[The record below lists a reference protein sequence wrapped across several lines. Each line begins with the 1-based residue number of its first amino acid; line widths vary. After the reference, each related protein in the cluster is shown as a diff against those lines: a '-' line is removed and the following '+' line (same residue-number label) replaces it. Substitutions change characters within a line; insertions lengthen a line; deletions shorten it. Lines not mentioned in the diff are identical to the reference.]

1 MNFVMGKLMTT
12 KRQLL
17 RVLVVLSLGL
27 TLSVPVAVAQSE
39 IQLQAQR
46 QLEFSKSEIAGGS
59 FERALSSA
67 SAAFRLDPT
76 LYDALVYKALA
87 YEGLGEL
94 RLAEGLLTTYMD
106 IRGDLEPL
114 AEAEDALGRVAA
126 KLGSNSP
133 PQNQPADATSGD
145 ASSTEE
151 PPAGT
156 SEAAGE
162 KNEGT
167 SSSGDETPVSS
178 DSATDDDEAEA
189 EWEGE
194 ENEDDDEAGE
204 DAASGNDANREQ
216 KNVGERKG
224 ETESASLQSLLPSD
238 AMLARLHLKHQRA
251 VIKSR
256 IQIGGGLM
264 ASGLGLASFG
274 GVMMGLSAGQYSVL
288 AEEGEPTD
296 QATAVY
302 AGSMGMVGAG
312 LAIAAVG
319 VPVFIKAQLDSKKLG
334 RVETG
339 LATRPRPRL
348 ELMAQGVGLRF

>member
-27 TLSVPVAVAQSE
+27 TLAVPVAVAQSE

-114 AEAEDALGRVAA
+114 AEAEDALGRVAS

-133 PQNQPADATSGD
+133 PQDQPADATSGE
-145 ASSTEE
+145 ASSTEGSAAE
-151 PPAGT
+151 T
-156 SEAAGE
+156 SETAEEAS
-162 KNEGT
+162 EGT
-167 SSSGDETPVSS
+167 SSSGGDNSANS
-178 DSATDDDEAEA
+178 DSATDGGVAEG
-189 EWEGE
+189 EVE
-194 ENEDDDEAGE
+194 ENEDDDQAGE
-204 DAASGNDANREQ
+204 DAASGNEVNEEQ
-216 KNVGERKG
+216 DNVGQAKG
-224 ETESASLQSLLPSD
+224 KTESASLQTLLPSD

-264 ASGLGLASFG
+264 VSGMSLASFG
-274 GVMMGLSAGQYSVL
+274 GVMMGLSASQYSVL

-319 VPVFIKAQLDSKKLG
+319 VPVFIKAQLDSKRLSRLEAG
-334 RVETG
+334 V
-339 LATRPRPRL
+339 AARPQPRL
-348 ELMAQGVGLRF
+348 ELMAQGIGLRF

>member
-46 QLEFSKSEIAGGS
+46 QLEFSKNEIAGGS

-114 AEAEDALGRVAA
+114 AEAEDALGRVSA
-126 KLGSNSP
+126 KLGSNAP
-133 PQNQPADATSGD
+133 PQEQAADAPGED

-151 PPAGT
+151 TAAET
-156 SEAAGE
+156 SETAGE
-162 KNEGT
+162 ESEGT
-167 SSSGDETPVSS
+167 SSSGDETPASS
-178 DSATDDDEAEA
+178 GSATDDEVA
-189 EWEGE
+189 EGE
-194 ENEDDDEAGE
+194 VDGNEDADPAGE
-204 DAASGNDANREQ
+204 DAANANDQQE
-216 KNVGERKG
+216 NVGDAKG
-224 ETESASLQSLLPSD
+224 EAESTPLQSLLPSD

-264 ASGLGLASFG
+264 VSGLGLASFG
-274 GVMMGLSAGQYSVL
+274 GVMMGLSASQYSVL

-296 QATAVY
+296 QATAIY

-312 LAIAAVG
+312 LALAAVG
-319 VPVFIKAQLDSKKLG
+319 VPVFIKAQLDSKKLS
-334 RVETG
+334 RVEAG
-339 LATRPRPRL
+339 VAVRPQPRL
-348 ELMAQGVGLRF
+348 ELMAQGIGLRF

>member
-17 RVLVVLSLGL
+17 RILFVLSLGL

-114 AEAEDALGRVAA
+114 AEAKDALARVAA

-133 PQNQPADATSGD
+133 PPDQPADAADGGT
-145 ASSTEE
+145 SSTAETAAE
-151 PPAGT
+151 ASDSAGK
-156 SEAAGE
+156 
-162 KNEGT
+162 KNEGA
-167 SSSGDETPVSS
+167 SSSEGETPANS
-178 DSATDDDEAEA
+178 DTATDDEVA
-189 EWEGE
+189 EGE
-194 ENEDDDEAGE
+194 VEGNEDDDQAGE
-204 DAASGNDANREQ
+204 DAVSGNDANEAQ
-216 KNVGERKG
+216 ENVGEAKG
-224 ETESASLQSLLPSD
+224 ETARASLESLLPSD

-264 ASGLGLASFG
+264 VSGLGLASFG
-274 GVMMGLSAGQYSVL
+274 GVMMGLSASQYTVL

-312 LAIAAVG
+312 VALVAVG
-319 VPVFIKAQLDSKKLG
+319 VPVFIKAQLDSKKLS